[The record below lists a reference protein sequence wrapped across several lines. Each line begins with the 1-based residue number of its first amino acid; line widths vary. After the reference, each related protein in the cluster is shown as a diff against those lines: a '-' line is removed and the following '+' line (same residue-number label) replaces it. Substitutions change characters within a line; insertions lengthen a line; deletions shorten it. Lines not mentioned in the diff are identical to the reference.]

1 MTENPPAVPEET
13 PIESNDVP
21 SDSRGWAVA
30 AHLLPFVSLAIIGPL
45 FVWLIK
51 RDEDAFVEDQA
62 REALN
67 FQLSLLIYGIVSGIL
82 IIVIIGIVLL
92 FAVAIF
98 GLIWSIIAAINAA
111 NGVQYRYPLTTRMV
125 KGR

>member
-1 MTENPPAVPEET
+1 MEWNELRICLQYQRKLRLRRE
-13 PIESNDVP
+13 DVP

-51 RDEDAFVEDQA
+51 RDEDEFVEDQA

-67 FQLSLLIYGIVSGIL
+67 FQLSL
-82 IIVIIGIVLL
+82 
-92 FAVAIF
+92 
-98 GLIWSIIAAINAA
+98 
-111 NGVQYRYPLTTRMV
+111 
-125 KGR
+125 

>member
-1 MTENPPAVPEET
+1 MPRQ
-13 PIESNDVP
+13 VP

-51 RDEDAFVEDQA
+51 RDEDAYVEDHA

-67 FQLSLLIYGIVSGIL
+67 FQLSILIYGVVSAIL
-82 IIVIIGIVLL
+82 ILAIIGIVLL
-92 FAVAIF
+92 LAVGVFALVMAIVA
-98 GLIWSIIAAINAA
+98 AVKAA
-111 NGVQYRYPLTTRMV
+111 NGEAYRYPLTLRLV
-125 KGR
+125 NERN